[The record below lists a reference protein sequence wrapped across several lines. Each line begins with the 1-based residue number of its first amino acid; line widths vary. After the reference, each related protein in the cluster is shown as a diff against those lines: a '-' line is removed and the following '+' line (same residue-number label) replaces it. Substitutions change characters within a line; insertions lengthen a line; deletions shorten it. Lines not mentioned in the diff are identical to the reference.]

1 MKKRLSVGKRLA
13 VMGTVL
19 AVTGTFWGGQ
29 SVLAVDNADGTGNG
43 VAIGTGSTATQSNAV
58 AIGQNANV
66 TGGSATAVGAGSQ
79 ATGGFAT
86 AFGNSASATGAQGT
100 AVGYQSVGAGA
111 ATAVGYQAKANQTGS
126 IALGSGATTS
136 GASNYM
142 MAIAA
147 GYQASAS
154 NAKAIAL
161 GGQAVASGNEGVA
174 IGGSSS
180 VTGNLAVAVGG
191 GAKASGLKAISLG
204 NLANASAESATA
216 IGYQA
221 TAQKKDSIA
230 IGNASV
236 AGGTGNLTTMAI
248 AVGYAAKA
256 TNNEAIAIGQSST
269 VSGNEGVAVG
279 GGSSVTGNLSAA
291 LGANSAVS
299 VINGTAVGHGA
310 NVSLAN
316 SVALGSN
323 SVAESRTSFNTAAYL
338 SGEKFSASQGVV
350 SVGKA
355 DATRRIVNVAG
366 GYDDTDAVNVA
377 QLKAAING
385 SAGNKVDRG
394 TGEGLS
400 VGSNAIT
407 GSSNAVAISA
417 PGNGTASQGSMLA
430 AQATAGAT
438 TAVGSQSRASQ
449 AFATALGYSAKADGN
464 SSLSLGYAANSS
476 GTRAVALGSMSNAAG
491 DDSFAM
497 GNKAFANRKLSMAM
511 GQNALANGT
520 QSTVIGVSGETAVGA
535 HNAIAMGYKSYVGA
549 INADH
554 PSVVTST
561 TVTTEPVDNKTSVSP
576 IDGTVN
582 YELSEDYYPV
592 TTNDRTSTDPE
603 KIYENSIALGMG
615 AKSYGFQTLAIGGV
629 AEAHDSNT
637 IAVGLAA
644 IAQGHYSVAMG
655 QQARTSSNNALAI
668 GHYAESHGEESTA
681 IGYFS
686 RVAGAN
692 NIALGN
698 NTRLQ
703 GVNNSVALGSSARA
717 QLNNSVAIGHNSA
730 VLPDSSLTEAAYLTG
745 EDYDL
750 SHGAVSVGN
759 IQYTVTAGNT
769 STTYLANTRR
779 IMNVAGGYLDTDA
792 VNVAQLKAALKD
804 INIEAADGITVNRD
818 GNKFTIGLNVAGV
831 ENPSNTVTITPSPS
845 TGENPTN
852 PTDPTDPTTLTEP
865 TTPSYPNAGN
875 PVQIGVD
882 INPIAVGGDS
892 GNANVTP
899 GAAFNVV
906 GGDNITTTASEVT
919 VNGITVPKLE
929 VALNK
934 ELTGLN
940 SVSTN
945 GLTIKGADGKDTVV
959 IKGDNISMGNNIIHD
974 VKAGVK
980 DNDAVN
986 VSQLRQE
993 IQGETRVSAE
1003 GAFIKK
1009 DNTAAQNLTALD
1021 NQVQANSES
1030 ISSINDSIT
1039 NLNGGVSNLSNQV
1052 SKLDNRLDRVGAGAA
1067 ALAALHPQDFDPSAK
1082 WDFAA
1087 GYGNYK
1093 GANAVALGAFYRPSN
1108 DVMFSVGT
1116 SMGGGE
1122 NMFNAGV
1129 SIKFGSSN
1137 EYSNYSK
1144 SALAEVVSN
1153 QASTIENLNSRVA
1166 KQEQEN
1172 QELRAQIQEIL
1183 NQLASK

>member
-29 SVLAVDNADGTGNG
+29 SVLAATNTEGTGSG
-43 VAIGTGSTATQSNAV
+43 VAIGQGSAASVANAV
-58 AIGQNANV
+58 ALGQNASAP
-66 TGGSATAVGAGSQ
+66 GGSATAVGSSSQ

-86 AFGNSASATGAQGT
+86 AIGNSATATDT
-100 AVGYQSVGAGA
+100 Y
-111 ATAVGYQAKANQTGS
+111 ATALGYKATSAGSAVSIGSESKSNQIGGV
-126 IALGSGATTS
+126 ALGVNASTTATNS
-136 GASNYM
+136 QSM
-142 MAIAA
+142 RMAVAIGYSAA
-147 GYQASAS
+147 AS

-161 GGQAVASGNEGVA
+161 GAQSVASGNEGVA
-174 IGGSSS
+174 LGGSATAS
-180 VTGNLAVAVGG
+180 GNLTVAVGG
-191 GAKASGLKAISLG
+191 GAKATALQAMSLG
-204 NLANASAESATA
+204 NGANASAASATA

-221 TAQKKDSIA
+221 KAQSTNSIA
-230 IGNASV
+230 LGLKATTGTTATYSV
-236 AGGTGNLTTMAI
+236 AIGQEAS
-248 AVGYAAKA
+248 A
-256 TNNEAIAIGQSST
+256 TNNEAIAIGQKTT
-269 VSGNEGVAVG
+269 VSGNEGTAIG
-279 GGSSVTGNLSAA
+279 GNASVTGNLSMAV
-291 LGANSAVS
+291 GANSAVS
-299 VINGTAVGHGA
+299 VMNGTAVGNGA

-316 SVALGSN
+316 SVALGSG
-323 SVAESRTSFNTAAYL
+323 SVAESRTTFNTAAYL
-338 SGEKFSASQGVV
+338 SGESFKASQGVV
-350 SVGKA
+350 SVGSSTN
-355 DATRRIVNVAG
+355 TRRIVNVAG

-377 QLKAAING
+377 QLKAAVSG
-385 SAGNKVDRG
+385 SSNNKVDKG

-400 VGSNAIT
+400 VGGSAVT
-407 GSSNAVAISA
+407 GSANAVAISPNHERNVFA
-417 PGNGTASQGSMLA
+417 ARALAGSS
-430 AQATAGAT
+430 
-438 TAVGSQSRASQ
+438 TAVGSYTLADQ
-449 AFATALGYSAKADGN
+449 AFATALGASAKAQGN

-497 GNKAFANRKLSMAM
+497 GNKAYANRKLSMAM

-554 PSVVTST
+554 PSVVAT
-561 TVTTEPVDNKTSVSP
+561 TNTGTTDPIDNKTSVSP

-745 EDYDL
+745 EAYDL

-759 IQYTVTAGNT
+759 IQYTVSSGNT

-792 VNVAQLKAALKD
+792 VNVAQLKAALAD

-845 TGENPTN
+845 AGENPTN
-852 PTDPTDPTTLTEP
+852 PTDPTDPTTPTEP
-865 TTPSYPNAGN
+865 TTPSYPNSGN
-875 PVQIGVD
+875 SVQIGVD
-882 INPIAVGGDS
+882 IKPIAVGGDS
-892 GNANVTP
+892 GNADVTP

-906 GGDNITTTASEVT
+906 GGDNITTTASMVETIAEDGTKVQT
-919 VNGITVPKLE
+919 PNLS

-934 ELTGLN
+934 DLTGLN

-980 DNDAVN
+980 DTDAVN

-993 IQGETRVSAE
+993 IQGETRVSAD

-1009 DNTAAQNLTALD
+1009 DNTAAQNITALD

-1108 DVMFSVGT
+1108 DVMFSMGT

-1144 SALAEVVSN
+1144 SALAQVVSD

>member
-29 SVLAVDNADGTGNG
+29 SVLAATNTEGTGSG
-43 VAIGTGSTATQSNAV
+43 VAIGTGSGASVANAV
-58 AIGQNANV
+58 AVGQNASAP
-66 TGGSATAVGAGSQ
+66 GGSATAVGSSSQ

-86 AFGNSASATGAQGT
+86 AIGNSATATDT
-100 AVGYQSVGAGA
+100 Y
-111 ATAVGYQAKANQTGS
+111 ATALGYKATSAGSAVSIGSESKSNQIGGV
-126 IALGSGATTS
+126 ALGANASTTATN
-136 GASNYM
+136 ASTM
-142 MAIAA
+142 RMAVAIGYSAA
-147 GYQASAS
+147 AS

-161 GGQAVASGNEGVA
+161 GAQSVASGNEGVA
-174 IGGSSS
+174 LGGSATAS
-180 VTGNLAVAVGG
+180 GNLTVAVGG
-191 GAKASGLKAISLG
+191 GAKATALQAMSLG
-204 NLANASAESATA
+204 NLANASAASATA

-221 TAQKKDSIA
+221 KAQSTNSIA
-230 IGNASV
+230 LGLKATTGTTATYSV
-236 AGGTGNLTTMAI
+236 AIGQEAS
-248 AVGYAAKA
+248 A
-256 TNNEAIAIGQSST
+256 TNNEAIAIGQKTT
-269 VSGNEGVAVG
+269 VSGNEGTAIG
-279 GGSSVTGNLSAA
+279 GNASVTGNLSMAV
-291 LGANSAVS
+291 GANSAVS
-299 VINGTAVGHGA
+299 VMNGTAVGNGA

-316 SVALGSN
+316 SVAIGSG

-407 GSSNAVAISA
+407 GSTNAVAISA
-417 PGNGTASQGSMLA
+417 PGDPTKPTQASMLA

-438 TAVGSQSRASQ
+438 TAVGSQSKATQ
-449 AFATALGYSAKADGN
+449 AFATALGYSAKANGD
-464 SSLSLGYAANSS
+464 SSLSLGYAANST
-476 GTRAVALGSMSNAAG
+476 GVRAVALGSMSNAAG

-497 GNKAFANRKLSMAM
+497 GNKAYANRKLSMAM

-549 INADH
+549 INANH

-730 VLPDSSLTEAAYLTG
+730 VLPDSSLNMGAYLTN

-845 TGENPTN
+845 TGENPTDPTNPTN
-852 PTDPTDPTTLTEP
+852 PTDP
-865 TTPSYPNAGN
+865 TTPSYPNSGN

-882 INPIAVGGDS
+882 IKPIAVGGDN
-892 GNANVTP
+892 GKTNVTP
-899 GAAFNVV
+899 GGAFNVV
-906 GGDNITTTASEVT
+906 GGDNINTTASEVT
-919 VNGITVPKLE
+919 VNGTTAPKLE

-934 ELTGLN
+934 DLTGLN

-945 GLTIKGADGKDTVV
+945 GLTIKGADGQDTVV

-980 DNDAVN
+980 DYDAVN

-993 IQGETRVSAE
+993 LQGETRVSAD

-1009 DNTAAQNLTALD
+1009 DNTAAQNITALD

-1108 DVMFSVGT
+1108 DVMFSMGT

-1144 SALAEVVSN
+1144 SALAQVVSD

>member
-13 VMGTVL
+13 VMGTVFAL
-19 AVTGTFWGGQ
+19 TGGFWGGH
-29 SVLAVDNADGTGNG
+29 SVLAATNTEGTGSG
-43 VAIGTGSTATQSNAV
+43 VAIGQGSAASATNAV
-58 AIGQNANV
+58 AIGMNASAP
-66 TGGSATAVGAGSQ
+66 GGSASAFGAASK
-79 ATGGFAT
+79 ANGGFST
-86 AFGNSASATGAQGT
+86 AIGNSAVANDNYSTSLGYKAT
-100 AVGYQSVGAGA
+100 SVGSSVAIGSESK
-111 ATAVGYQAKANQTGS
+111 TNQVGS
-126 IALGSGATTS
+126 IALGSGAAAGATTGTTS
-136 GASNYM
+136 T
-142 MAIAA
+142 MAIAV
-147 GYQASAS
+147 GYSASATNS
-154 NAKAIAL
+154 KAIAL
-161 GGQAVASGNEGVA
+161 GGQAKASGNEGVA
-174 IGGSSS
+174 LGGSTDAS
-180 VTGNLAVAVGG
+180 GNLAVAVGG
-191 GAKASGLKAISLG
+191 GAKATALQAMSLG
-204 NLANASAESATA
+204 NGANASAASATA

-221 TAQKKDSIA
+221 KAQSTNSIA
-230 IGNASV
+230 LGLKATTGTTATYSV
-236 AGGTGNLTTMAI
+236 AIGQEAS
-248 AVGYAAKA
+248 A
-256 TNNEAIAIGQSST
+256 TNNEAIAIGQKTT
-269 VSGNEGVAVG
+269 VSGNEGTAIG
-279 GGSSVTGNLSAA
+279 GNASVTGNLSMA
-291 LGANSAVS
+291 LGANSSVS
-299 VINGTAVGHGA
+299 VMNGTAVGNGA

-316 SVALGSN
+316 SVALGSG

-338 SGEKFSASQGVV
+338 SGESFKASQGVV
-350 SVGKA
+350 SVGSSTN
-355 DATRRIVNVAG
+355 TRRIVNVAG

-377 QLKAAING
+377 QLKAAVSG
-385 SAGNKVDRG
+385 SSNNKVDKG
-394 TGEGLS
+394 TGDGLS
-400 VGSNAIT
+400 VGGSAVT
-407 GSSNAVAISA
+407 GSANAVAISPNHERNIFA
-417 PGNGTASQGSMLA
+417 AKALAGSS
-430 AQATAGAT
+430 
-438 TAVGSQSRASQ
+438 TAVGSYTLADQ
-449 AFATALGYSAKADGN
+449 AFATALGANAKAQGN

-497 GNKAFANRKLSMAM
+497 GNKAYANRKLSMAM

-549 INADH
+549 INANH

-561 TVTTEPVDNKTSVSP
+561 TVTTDPVDNKTSVSP

-852 PTDPTDPTTLTEP
+852 PTNPTDPTDPTTPTEP

-882 INPIAVGGDS
+882 IKPIAVGGDN
-892 GNANVTP
+892 GKTNVTP
-899 GAAFNVV
+899 GGAFNVV
-906 GGDNITTTASEVT
+906 GGDNINTTASEVT
-919 VNGITVPKLE
+919 VNGTTVPKLE

-934 ELTGLN
+934 DLTGLN

-980 DNDAVN
+980 DYDAVN

-993 IQGETRVSAE
+993 IQGETRVTAD

-1108 DVMFSVGT
+1108 DVMFSMGT

-1144 SALAEVVSN
+1144 SALAQVVSD

>member
-1 MKKRLSVGKRLA
+1 M
-13 VMGTVL
+13 
-19 AVTGTFWGGQ
+19 
-29 SVLAVDNADGTGNG
+29 
-43 VAIGTGSTATQSNAV
+43 
-58 AIGQNANV
+58 
-66 TGGSATAVGAGSQ
+66 AGS
-79 ATGGFAT
+79 
-86 AFGNSASATGAQGT
+86 S
-100 AVGYQSVGAGA
+100 
-111 ATAVGYQAKANQTGS
+111 
-126 IALGSGATTS
+126 
-136 GASNYM
+136 
-142 MAIAA
+142 
-147 GYQASAS
+147 
-154 NAKAIAL
+154 
-161 GGQAVASGNEGVA
+161 
-174 IGGSSS
+174 
-180 VTGNLAVAVGG
+180 
-191 GAKASGLKAISLG
+191 
-204 NLANASAESATA
+204 
-216 IGYQA
+216 
-221 TAQKKDSIA
+221 
-230 IGNASV
+230 
-236 AGGTGNLTTMAI
+236 
-248 AVGYAAKA
+248 
-256 TNNEAIAIGQSST
+256 
-269 VSGNEGVAVG
+269 
-279 GGSSVTGNLSAA
+279 
-291 LGANSAVS
+291 
-299 VINGTAVGHGA
+299 
-310 NVSLAN
+310 
-316 SVALGSN
+316 
-323 SVAESRTSFNTAAYL
+323 
-338 SGEKFSASQGVV
+338 
-350 SVGKA
+350 
-355 DATRRIVNVAG
+355 
-366 GYDDTDAVNVA
+366 
-377 QLKAAING
+377 
-385 SAGNKVDRG
+385 
-394 TGEGLS
+394 
-400 VGSNAIT
+400 
-407 GSSNAVAISA
+407 
-417 PGNGTASQGSMLA
+417 
-430 AQATAGAT
+430 
-438 TAVGSQSRASQ
+438 TAVGSYTLADQ
-449 AFATALGYSAKADGN
+449 AFATALGASAKAQGN

-554 PSVVTST
+554 PSVVAT
-561 TVTTEPVDNKTSVSP
+561 TNTGTTDPIDNKTSVSP

-730 VLPDSSLTEAAYLTG
+730 VLPDLSLNEAAYLTG

-779 IMNVAGGYLDTDA
+779 IMNVAGGFLDTDA
-792 VNVAQLKAALKD
+792 VNVAQLKAALAD
-804 INIEAADGITVNRD
+804 INIQAADGITVNRE
-818 GNKFTIGLNVAGV
+818 GNKFTIGLNVEGV
-831 ENPSNTVTITPSPS
+831 ENPSNTVIIKPSE
-845 TGENPTN
+845 TATENPTN
-852 PTDPTDPTTLTEP
+852 PTEPTEPTDPTTPAESAN
-865 TTPSYPNAGN
+865 PSYPNSGN

-882 INPIAVGGDS
+882 IKPIAVGGDR

-919 VNGITVPKLE
+919 VNGTTVPKLE

-934 ELTGLN
+934 DLTGLN

-993 IQGETRVSAE
+993 IQGETRVSAD

-1009 DNTAAQNLTALD
+1009 DNTVAQNITALD

-1144 SALAEVVSN
+1144 SALAQVVSD

>member
-204 NLANASAESATA
+204 NLANASAESAT
-216 IGYQA
+216 
-221 TAQKKDSIA
+221 
-230 IGNASV
+230 
-236 AGGTGNLTTMAI
+236 
-248 AVGYAAKA
+248 
-256 TNNEAIAIGQSST
+256 AIGQSST

-919 VNGITVPKLE
+919 VNGTTVPKLE